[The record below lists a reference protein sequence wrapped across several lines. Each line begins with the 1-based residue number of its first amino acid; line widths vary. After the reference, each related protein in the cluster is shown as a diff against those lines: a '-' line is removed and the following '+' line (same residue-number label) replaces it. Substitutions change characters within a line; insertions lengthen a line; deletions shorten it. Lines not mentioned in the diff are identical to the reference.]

1 MELSPQKQRTRR
13 AILDAAA
20 GEWAQDP
27 AVSLGSIAAA
37 AGVGRATVH
46 RYFPDREH
54 LRSALTSDSWAALHA
69 AIVEAAPGSGPVLEV
84 VDRIVSAMV
93 HVGDRVL
100 FLFASTG
107 EEPSRADA
115 SIAGAVDE
123 ILVAEIRRGQ
133 QGGELDSTV
142 PAQWIQRMVWSI
154 VYTGLHATGD
164 GLVARHGV
172 DDLIRWTLRGAIS
185 AR

>member
-27 AVSLGSIAAA
+27 AVSLGSIAEA

-69 AIVEAAPGSGPVLEV
+69 AIVEAAPGSGSVLEV
-84 VDRIVSAMV
+84 IDRIVSAMV

-107 EEPSRADA
+107 RSPPVRTPRSRVRSTRSSSRRSGEGSRTASSTPPSRPSGSSAWCGA
-115 SIAGAVDE
+115 S
-123 ILVAEIRRGQ
+123 
-133 QGGELDSTV
+133 ST
-142 PAQWIQRMVWSI
+142 PASMRP
-154 VYTGLHATGD
+154 ATGSSR
-164 GLVARHGV
+164 A
-172 DDLIRWTLRGAIS
+172 TAS
-185 AR
+185 MT